1 MHIWITIMQKLL
13 VTLLGISTVT
23 LAACSGNSIEDKLAG
38 KAVSKLEGTS
48 WQLVVAD
55 PKKTADCENLP
66 PVMDFL
72 DAKRVSGNLG
82 CNLFNTEYQLDGK
95 KLTFKDAAVTR
106 RMCAPEAMQTEAKL
120 LKVLQDTRFVTQNEQ
135 GLMFWNEK
143 GELLVQYEPEKPGA
157 CE

>member
-1 MHIWITIMQKLL
+1 MALT
-13 VTLLGISTVT
+13 
-23 LAACSGNSIEDKLAG
+23 ACSGNSVEDKLAG

-55 PKKTADCENLP
+55 APKASDCENLP

-106 RMCAPEAMQTEAKL
+106 RMCAPEAMRAHSVSGGGSEAGGKARHASSL
-120 LKVLQDTRFVTQNEQ
+120 RRRHGFVS
-135 GLMFWNEK
+135 
-143 GELLVQYEPEKPGA
+143 PPPD
-157 CE
+157 

>member
-1 MHIWITIMQKLL
+1 MALT
-13 VTLLGISTVT
+13 
-23 LAACSGNSIEDKLAG
+23 ACSGNSVEDKLAG

-55 PKKTADCENLP
+55 APKVNDCENLP

-72 DAKRVSGNLG
+72 QANRVSANLG

-120 LKVLQDTRFVTQNEQ
+120 LKVLQETRYVTQNEQ
-135 GLMFWNEK
+135 GLMLWNEK